1 MVIYIMPELD
11 FIIRQESKMLE
22 WDHLKKAEANWFK
35 HWYLAMYY
43 SGIALLVAIFG
54 IIHAFIPPLF
64 GFLPYRLAKKI
75 TDGAET
81 NFPACVVDL
90 EERKK

>member
-1 MVIYIMPELD
+1 M
-11 FIIRQESKMLE
+11 
-22 WDHLKKAEANWFK
+22 
-35 HWYLAMYY
+35 
-43 SGIALLVAIFG
+43 VAIFG

-90 EERKK
+90 EEKKK

>member
-1 MVIYIMPELD
+1 
-11 FIIRQESKMLE
+11 MLE
-22 WDHLKKAEANWFK
+22 WDSSLKGRSK
-35 HWYLAMYY
+35 LVSIGTAMYY

-54 IIHAFIPPLF
+54 TDPPFIPPLF

-90 EERKK
+90 EEKKK

>member
-1 MVIYIMPELD
+1 
-11 FIIRQESKMLE
+11 MLE

-54 IIHAFIPPLF
+54 IIHAFSKED
-64 GFLPYRLAKKI
+64 YRWCRNKLSSM
-75 TDGAET
+75 
-81 NFPACVVDL
+81 CS
-90 EERKK
+90 